1 MGDIIV
7 PIAVFV
13 MVVAIILIVNLA
25 NYYVRKLKSR
35 ERLAAIEKGLPLPEE
50 DSVTSLDPRKSAAK
64 TRLAGI
70 ILIAAGV
77 GTALAFVI
85 LAWVV
90 QQRHVLAVAAFAV
103 IPFVIGIGM
112 LVDYR
117 LQSRALDTAESER
130 GLNRL
135 SA

>member
-13 MVVAIILIVNLA
+13 MVVAIILIVNLT
-25 NYYVRKLKSR
+25 NYHVRRLKSR

-50 DSVTSLDPRKSAAK
+50 DSLAADPRKSAAK

-90 QQRHVLAVAAFAV
+90 RQRNVLSVAAFAV
-103 IPFVIGIGM
+103 IPLVIGIGM

-117 LQSRALDTAESER
+117 LQSRALDTAQGEK